1 MNDDDMDDRSDPD
14 KRHCDS
20 DVFNGRCV
28 ARVSEA
34 LILISEKREIPQGTA
49 TGQAGAGLEANL
61 PYRLSLGNRIC
72 RPRFEGTYLG

>member
-34 LILISEKREIPQGTA
+34 LILISEKREIPQCMA
-49 TGQAGAGLEANL
+49 TDRRE
-61 PYRLSLGNRIC
+61 LG
-72 RPRFEGTYLG
+72 